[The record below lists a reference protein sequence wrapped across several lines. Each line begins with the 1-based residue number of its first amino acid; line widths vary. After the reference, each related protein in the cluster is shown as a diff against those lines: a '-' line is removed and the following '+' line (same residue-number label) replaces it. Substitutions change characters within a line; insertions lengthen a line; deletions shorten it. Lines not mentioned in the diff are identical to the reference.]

1 MNINLIYND
10 NKIDKNC
17 FVIDL
22 DNIKK
27 IKEPNDMLID
37 LNVFFKG
44 ILKVNNFKDLDKLM
58 ENDYEYNFKKYI
70 FINFIKY
77 KEKDLK
83 KNKAI
88 IADIIY
94 KYFNINNNEISLIFK
109 SLSKKNIIETIVKN
123 YFE

>member
-10 NKIDKNC
+10 NKIDKNS

-22 DNIKK
+22 DNIIK
-27 IKEPNDMLID
+27 IKESNDMLID

-44 ILKVNNFKDLDKLM
+44 ILKINNFKDLDKLM

>member
-1 MNINLIYND
+1 
-10 NKIDKNC
+10 
-17 FVIDL
+17 L

>member
-10 NKIDKNC
+10 NKIDKNS

-88 IADIIY
+88 ISDIIY